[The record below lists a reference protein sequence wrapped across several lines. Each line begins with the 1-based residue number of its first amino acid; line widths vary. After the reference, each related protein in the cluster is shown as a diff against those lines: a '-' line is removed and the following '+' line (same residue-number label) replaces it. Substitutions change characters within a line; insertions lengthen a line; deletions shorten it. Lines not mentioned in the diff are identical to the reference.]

1 MQNIYLG
8 ILFPLIFNH
17 SDGFKES
24 FINTS
29 LDNNGC
35 HTSDCLVEM
44 SVKNNYSLESRSDK
58 YSFYFPEGSHLLSEF
73 QKEHVYKLAISSGEI
88 SFFIT
93 GYTDGCGSN
102 ESNLILANL
111 RSNELA
117 HQIKKVFPHSKI
129 NISIINEESTT
140 HNPESRRVDLY
151 FTKKA
156 ISDLN
161 QQRYESDFYLV
172 DGSGSMNGKFQKW
185 MNVISYAKKKN
196 SRVFL
201 STTQFYQNGIS
212 WFGVKPYGY
221 TEIWHSYWKILD
233 KMKGGQKLIIISDF
247 EPTYP
252 LTREE
257 FNTLDNKVRR
267 LGIDVIAIKA

>member
-1 MQNIYLG
+1 
-8 ILFPLIFNH
+8 
-17 SDGFKES
+17 
-24 FINTS
+24 
-29 LDNNGC
+29 
-35 HTSDCLVEM
+35 
-44 SVKNNYSLESRSDK
+44 
-58 YSFYFPEGSHLLSEF
+58 
-73 QKEHVYKLAISSGEI
+73 
-88 SFFIT
+88 
-93 GYTDGCGSN
+93 
-102 ESNLILANL
+102 LILANL

-129 NISIINEESTT
+129 NISIINEESTA

-221 TEIWHSYWKILD
+221 TEICHSYWKILD
-233 KMKGGQKLIIISDF
+233 KMKSGQKLIIISDF